1 MSFANFAKKG
11 SPISAPF
18 RKAFRKEA
26 GLEESNKDRVARE
39 SAEAA
44 VTAGLDKPPPV
55 PDDEDANIRA
65 AARAEERK
73 ARQRKGV
80 RSTLLT
86 GEAGTP
92 KTTSKTIMGSL

>member
-18 RKAFRKEA
+18 RKAFRKET
-26 GLEESNKDRVARE
+26 GLQESNKDRLARE
-39 SAEAA
+39 QAA
-44 VTAGLDKPPPV
+44 ADIAAGIDKPPPI
-55 PDDEDANIRA
+55 PDDEDANVRA

-73 ARQRKGV
+73 ARMRKGV

-86 GEAGTP
+86 GEASAP